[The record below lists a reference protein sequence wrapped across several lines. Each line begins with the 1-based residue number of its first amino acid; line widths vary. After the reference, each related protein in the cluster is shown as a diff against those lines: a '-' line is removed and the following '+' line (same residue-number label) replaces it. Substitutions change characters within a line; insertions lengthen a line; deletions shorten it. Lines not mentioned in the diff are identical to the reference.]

1 MDAANETGDVTVV
14 DEYAA
19 YPDFKINVE
28 HEQELIETHD
38 RIVLQFPFYWYSS
51 PALLKQWEDDVIK
64 AGWAY
69 GGGRALEGKEF
80 MLAVSTGPS
89 ITLCS
94 TSTMPA
100 ATPSLA
106 VWVVDAFKRFFGTVS
121 NKELTIGFL
130 NSLLNKDIKDIIFH
144 NVEMQG
150 NNTDSRKA
158 VFDLFCEGS
167 DGELFI
173 VEIQKKRQ
181 KYFSDR
187 VLYYA
192 SFVIQMQADIE
203 SEKFRL
209 AKEEERRRW
218 NYHINKVY
226 VVCFLDFRLDTR
238 YTDKYRWDVVRMD
251 RELKIPFSETLNEI
265 YLELPKFN
273 LNFEECDTFYK
284 KFLYTMNNIDIM
296 GQLSKETIQN
306 DKLLR
311 KLKSAIELQRMSAKE
326 RLAYELSIAAERDLA
341 ACMATSFE
349 EGEEKGIAKGITEGM
364 RKIILNM
371 KQAGMDLATIAKT
384 AGLPEKEVEALL
396 K

>member
-1 MDAANETGDVTVV
+1 
-14 DEYAA
+14 
-19 YPDFKINVE
+19 
-28 HEQELIETHD
+28 
-38 RIVLQFPFYWYSS
+38 
-51 PALLKQWEDDVIK
+51 
-64 AGWAY
+64 
-69 GGGRALEGKEF
+69 
-80 MLAVSTGPS
+80 
-89 ITLCS
+89 
-94 TSTMPA
+94 
-100 ATPSLA
+100 
-106 VWVVDAFKRFFGTVS
+106 
-121 NKELTIGFL
+121 
-130 NSLLNKDIKDIIFH
+130 
-144 NVEMQG
+144 
-150 NNTDSRKA
+150 
-158 VFDLFCEGS
+158 
-167 DGELFI
+167 
-173 VEIQKKRQ
+173 
-181 KYFSDR
+181 
-187 VLYYA
+187 
-192 SFVIQMQADIE
+192 
-203 SEKFRL
+203 
-209 AKEEERRRW
+209 
-218 NYHINKVY
+218 
-226 VVCFLDFRLDTR
+226 
-238 YTDKYRWDVVRMD
+238 MD

-349 EGEEKGIAKGITEGM
+349 EGEEKGKAEGITQGIAEGM

>member
-1 MDAANETGDVTVV
+1 MFIDPKSD
-14 DEYAA
+14 Y
-19 YPDFKINVE
+19 
-28 HEQELIETHD
+28 
-38 RIVLQFPFYWYSS
+38 
-51 PALLKQWEDDVIK
+51 
-64 AGWAY
+64 
-69 GGGRALEGKEF
+69 
-80 MLAVSTGPS
+80 
-89 ITLCS
+89 
-94 TSTMPA
+94 
-100 ATPSLA
+100 
-106 VWVVDAFKRFFGTVS
+106 AFKRFFGTVS

-144 NVEMQG
+144 NVEMQV

>member
-1 MDAANETGDVTVV
+1 
-14 DEYAA
+14 
-19 YPDFKINVE
+19 
-28 HEQELIETHD
+28 
-38 RIVLQFPFYWYSS
+38 
-51 PALLKQWEDDVIK
+51 
-64 AGWAY
+64 
-69 GGGRALEGKEF
+69 
-80 MLAVSTGPS
+80 
-89 ITLCS
+89 
-94 TSTMPA
+94 
-100 ATPSLA
+100 
-106 VWVVDAFKRFFGTVS
+106 
-121 NKELTIGFL
+121 
-130 NSLLNKDIKDIIFH
+130 
-144 NVEMQG
+144 
-150 NNTDSRKA
+150 
-158 VFDLFCEGS
+158 
-167 DGELFI
+167 
-173 VEIQKKRQ
+173 
-181 KYFSDR
+181 
-187 VLYYA
+187 
-192 SFVIQMQADIE
+192 
-203 SEKFRL
+203 
-209 AKEEERRRW
+209 
-218 NYHINKVY
+218 
-226 VVCFLDFRLDTR
+226 
-238 YTDKYRWDVVRMD
+238 MD

-349 EGEEKGIAKGITEGM
+349 EGEEKGMAKGM

>member
-1 MDAANETGDVTVV
+1 MNRVLREEKKFLISIDEFISLSHKLGNIMLSDPHNGTHGYTIRSLYFDTVY
-14 DEYAA
+14 DRDYFEKQAGA
-19 YPDFKINVE
+19 ELRRKIR
-28 HEQELIETHD
+28 LRCYD
-38 RIVLQFPFYWYSS
+38 PKSDY
-51 PALLKQWEDDVIK
+51 
-64 AGWAY
+64 
-69 GGGRALEGKEF
+69 
-80 MLAVSTGPS
+80 
-89 ITLCS
+89 
-94 TSTMPA
+94 
-100 ATPSLA
+100 
-106 VWVVDAFKRFFGTVS
+106 AFKRFFGTVS

-192 SFVIQMQADIE
+192 SFVIQMRADIE
-203 SEKFRL
+203 SENFRL

>member
-1 MDAANETGDVTVV
+1 MKSDMFIDPKS
-14 DEYAA
+14 DY
-19 YPDFKINVE
+19 
-28 HEQELIETHD
+28 
-38 RIVLQFPFYWYSS
+38 
-51 PALLKQWEDDVIK
+51 
-64 AGWAY
+64 
-69 GGGRALEGKEF
+69 
-80 MLAVSTGPS
+80 
-89 ITLCS
+89 
-94 TSTMPA
+94 
-100 ATPSLA
+100 
-106 VWVVDAFKRFFGTVS
+106 AFKRFFGTVS

-273 LNFEECDTFYK
+273 LNFKECDTFYK

-349 EGEEKGIAKGITEGM
+349 EGEEKGMAKGIAEGM